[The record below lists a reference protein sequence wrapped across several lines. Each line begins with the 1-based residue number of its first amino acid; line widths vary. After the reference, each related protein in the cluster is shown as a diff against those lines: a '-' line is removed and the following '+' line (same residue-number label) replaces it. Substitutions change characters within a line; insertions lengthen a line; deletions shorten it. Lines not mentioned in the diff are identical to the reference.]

1 MRNVFIFTFLAIISL
16 NSISAQNTDTVFM
29 ERKHNI
35 HFSVGAPAM
44 YCGLTYE
51 YMFRHLN
58 KITILTRTG
67 VGLNIFKPSIGKE
80 FDIHTGIT
88 VLYGNKP
95 SKLELGL
102 GLIHYFM
109 ENYDFEMEKNK
120 LKYKLILYGLIGY
133 RFEFKNNPTTIK
145 IGITPVLVFNKD
157 NKVFFPLAELGFGF
171 RL

>member
-1 MRNVFIFTFLAIISL
+1 
-16 NSISAQNTDTVFM
+16 
-29 ERKHNI
+29 
-35 HFSVGAPAM
+35 
-44 YCGLTYE
+44 
-51 YMFRHLN
+51 
-58 KITILTRTG
+58 
-67 VGLNIFKPSIGKE
+67 
-80 FDIHTGIT
+80 
-88 VLYGNKP
+88 
-95 SKLELGL
+95 
-102 GLIHYFM
+102 M